1 VEKAQKA
8 VDAKRMELI
17 ETRRRK
23 KTIEKLKEREQE
35 AYKKVVV
42 KEEQALID
50 ETATLQYNSGKKPQ

>member
-1 VEKAQKA
+1 VEEAQKA